1 MTHMVAGYPDTET
14 SFAVARGLIDGG
26 ASFLELQ
33 FPFSDPAADGPVI
46 QAACSTALGA
56 GFTLDTGFKL
66 AERISSYSDVPVFIM
81 TYANPVVT
89 LGVDEFIRRA
99 AGAGVKGIIAP
110 DLVAGSDEGLYAA
123 GKRLGVPIV
132 PVVVP
137 TITPERLKEIAALQE
152 PYVYTALRQGI
163 TGRETDISTEILDF
177 LAAVKQTGMK
187 IFAGF
192 GIRSPEQIA
201 LLHPHVHAPVVGS
214 ALVNLIA
221 QTVDGNADS
230 IYTAVSNFTRRLCK
244 NEED

>member
-26 ASFLELQ
+26 ASIIELQ

-46 QAACSTALGA
+46 QAACSTALEA
-56 GFTLDTGFKL
+56 GFTLDSGFNL
-66 AERISSYSDVPVFIM
+66 AERISSYSNVPVFIM

-89 LGVDEFIRRA
+89 LGVDEFIHRA

-123 GKRLGVPIV
+123 GKKLGMPIV

-137 TITPERLKEIAALQE
+137 TITPERLSEIAALQE

-163 TGRETDISTEILDF
+163 TGRGNGHKHRNSGFPCSGKSDWHENICRFWYPFFRTDCS
-177 LAAVKQTGMK
+177 AAFSCLCSGGGVR
-187 IFAGF
+187 AGKCY
-192 GIRSPEQIA
+192 ITNR
-201 LLHPHVHAPVVGS
+201 
-214 ALVNLIA
+214 
-221 QTVDGNADS
+221 
-230 IYTAVSNFTRRLCK
+230 
-244 NEED
+244 